1 MRGKQDLFGFRRL
14 FGRNIPAYAG
24 KPGWLGCRH
33 AGVSEHPRVC
43 GENYHAMEY
52 DGGRIGTSP
61 RMRENHAGDWV
72 EDRMGGTSP
81 RMRGKRSCNSRH
93 GADRRNI
100 PAYAGKT
107 ALPGGRE
114 RAACGTSPRMRGKPR
129 HRHRPPLMIRNIP
142 AYAGKTVMLGFLG
155 VFAWEHPRVCGE
167 NSLLYP
173 KEST

>member
-1 MRGKQDLFGFRRL
+1 MFGFRRL

-61 RMRENHAGDWV
+61 RMR
-72 EDRMGGTSP
+72 
-81 RMRGKRSCNSRH
+81 GKRKKIQTELTL
-93 GADRRNI
+93 GRNI

-114 RAACGTSPRMRGKPR
+114 RAACGTSPRMRGKPDT
-129 HRHRPPLMIRNIP
+129 PTATPISD
-142 AYAGKTVMLGFLG
+142 A
-155 VFAWEHPRVCGE
+155 EHPRVCGE
-167 NSLLYP
+167 NRGTATVRRS
-173 KEST
+173 